1 MTPADTENINPFVP
15 VDFSKVQIGTK
26 KVEDAIYELGD
37 FKKANPRFGDKKVVL
52 DAIQR
57 SDYNLMRDISNF
69 YYKTS
74 GIKRRDKTQ

>member
-1 MTPADTENINPFVP
+1 MLDSVIPIQWIVGFVP

-52 DAIQR
+52 DAI
-57 SDYNLMRDISNF
+57 
-69 YYKTS
+69 
-74 GIKRRDKTQ
+74 

>member
-1 MTPADTENINPFVP
+1 VSYLINRVQEIKKKGFSMTPADTENINPFVP

-52 DAIQR
+52 DAI
-57 SDYNLMRDISNF
+57 
-69 YYKTS
+69 
-74 GIKRRDKTQ
+74 